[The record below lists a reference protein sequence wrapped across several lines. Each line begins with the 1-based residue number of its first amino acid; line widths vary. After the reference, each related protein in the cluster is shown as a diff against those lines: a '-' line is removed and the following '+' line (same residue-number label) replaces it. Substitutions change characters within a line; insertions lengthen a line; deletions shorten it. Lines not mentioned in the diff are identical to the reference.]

1 MPVKPIPEG
10 YHSLTPL
17 LVVPG
22 VANLIEFVKEAF
34 GAQEIF
40 RFPGPDGRIAHA
52 EVKIGDSMLMM
63 GEPSEGHPPM
73 PAMIHLYVED
83 VDAVYQRAL
92 EAGAGSLQEP
102 ADQFYGDRTAG
113 VRDASG
119 NQWHIATHKEDPS
132 PEEFARRME
141 AARQRAG

>member
-1 MPVKPIPEG
+1 MRCEIWGGEAKGSGRSHLTSHTAHLTSHTQGAEPMLVKPIPEG

-73 PAMIHLYVED
+73 PAMIHL
-83 VDAVYQRAL
+83 
-92 EAGAGSLQEP
+92 
-102 ADQFYGDRTAG
+102 
-113 VRDASG
+113 
-119 NQWHIATHKEDPS
+119 
-132 PEEFARRME
+132 
-141 AARQRAG
+141 